1 MSTLRS
7 LRLKPDAERRLRL
20 GHAWVYANEF
30 EGKLGALGLEPGQLA
45 ELVSAKGISH
55 GVAYVNPNVLI
66 AGRLLDAPA
75 DGFDVDVWL
84 RGRIEAAL
92 ALRQRLG
99 TAEFGRLVFGES
111 DGLPGLVVDR
121 YGPVLSVQ
129 LGTAGMQ
136 RLAPQIAEALGA
148 LPGVQALVWRGD
160 AAGRELEGLPREV
173 VVGFGEV
180 AEPVWIEE
188 NGASFGISPLTGQ
201 KTGWFY
207 DQRDNRAAL
216 MPFVAGAT
224 VLDLFSYGGGW
235 GVCAAAHGAQRALC
249 VDSSAAALASVE
261 RNAAANGVADR
272 VGILNEDAFDAC
284 RQLRERGEQFDI
296 VVIDPPAFIKRKKDA
311 EQGALAYRRI
321 FEAGMRLVAD
331 GGLVVCCS
339 CSHHFPADALLDA
352 MNRAARA
359 QGLRLRVLRR
369 LTQSAD
375 HPLHPAMPETEYL
388 KGFLGEVRRG

>member
-7 LRLKPDAERRLRL
+7 LRLNPDAERRLRL

-30 EGKLGALGLEPGQLA
+30 EGKLGALGLETGQLV

-75 DGFDVDVWL
+75 DGFDPGAWL
-84 RGRIEAAL
+84 RGRIDAAV

-99 TAEFGRLVFGES
+99 VAEYGRLVFGES

-136 RLAPQIAEALGA
+136 RLAAQVADALGA
-148 LPGVQALVWRGD
+148 LPGVETLVWRGD

-173 VVGFGEV
+173 TVGFGEV
-180 AEPVWIEE
+180 VEPVWIEE
-188 NGASFGISPLTGQ
+188 NGARFGISPLTGQ

-216 MPFVAGAT
+216 MPFVSGAR

-235 GVCAAAHGAQRALC
+235 GVCAAVHGATSALC

-261 RNAAANGVADR
+261 RNAAASAVASR
-272 VGILNEDAFDAC
+272 VSVLQADAFDAC
-284 RQLRERGEQFDI
+284 KSLRERGERFDI
-296 VVIDPPAFIKRKKDA
+296 VVVDPPAFIKRRKDA

-331 GGLVVCCS
+331 GGLVACCS
-339 CSHHFPADALLDA
+339 CSHHFTAEALLDA

-359 QGLRLRVLRR
+359 LGLRLRVLKR
-369 LTQSAD
+369 LAQSTD

-388 KGFLGEVRRG
+388 KGYLAEVRR